1 MHAVHT
7 SLGSENLIVCTQLS
21 RARCTSDIHLQ
32 QDSNLL
38 MLLLLL
44 LLLLLLI
51 DSGGRQ
57 ASAR

>member
-7 SLGSENLIVCTQLS
+7 SLGSENLIVCMQLS
-21 RARCTSDIHLQ
+21 RARCTSDIRLQ

-38 MLLLLL
+38 MLLLL